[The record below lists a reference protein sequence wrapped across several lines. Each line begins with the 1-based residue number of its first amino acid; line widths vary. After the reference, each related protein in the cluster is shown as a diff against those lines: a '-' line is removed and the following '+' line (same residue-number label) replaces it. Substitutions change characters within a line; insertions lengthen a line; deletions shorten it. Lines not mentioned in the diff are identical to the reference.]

1 MSVFLQPCIWLT
13 TGVYVRLYVS
23 SIIVQLKMTSFG
35 LTIII
40 WTRNSSSISNF
51 AFIVWS
57 VTSFHKKNGK
67 FKSDLEWHVIKMWL
81 WTFCTI
87 SSFDIQLNFY
97 TAYSNNWLLEIH
109 IFWLISSAMPSPYT
123 LVHSIKYEM
132 NFRFLQGVP
141 QKNWSLGSWI
151 DMTLSV

>member
-1 MSVFLQPCIWLT
+1 MRRAIVCIFTTLCLTAT
-13 TGVYVRLYVS
+13 TGVDVRLYVWA
-23 SIIVQLKMTSFG
+23 IIVQLKMTSFG

-40 WTRNSSSISNF
+40 WTRNNSSISNF

-141 QKNWSLGSWI
+141 QKSCL
-151 DMTLSV
+151 